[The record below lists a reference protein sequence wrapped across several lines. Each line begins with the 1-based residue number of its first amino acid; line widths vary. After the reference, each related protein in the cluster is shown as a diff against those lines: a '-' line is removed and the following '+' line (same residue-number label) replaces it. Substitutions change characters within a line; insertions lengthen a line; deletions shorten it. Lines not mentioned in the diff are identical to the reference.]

1 MLSRKFIK
9 STVIASVAI
18 GIIGMNLPAQ
28 AQTLRREGPP
38 ATDPIIAWAQQMAPR
53 DEFFI
58 NSNEDVELIRFK
70 TDRDNTVCVP
80 RNTRLKRLD
89 GEPQNYALKVMWG
102 KKNKA
107 IIKPGK
113 CLSFDA
119 KTIKVRVDGRMP
131 QDVTLVGSIRTS
143 K

>member
-1 MLSRKFIK
+1 MLSRKLIK
-9 STVIASVAI
+9 TTVIASVAI
-18 GIIGMNLPAQ
+18 GIIGMSLPVQ

-38 ATDPIIAWAQQMAPR
+38 ASDPIIAWGQQMAPR

-58 NSNEDVELIRFK
+58 NSDENVELIRFK
-70 TDRDNTVCVP
+70 TERDNTICVP
-80 RNTRLKRLD
+80 RNTRLNHLEGK
-89 GEPQNYALKVMWG
+89 PQNYALKVMWG
-102 KKNKA
+102 KNNKA

-119 KTIKVRVDGRMP
+119 KTIKIRVDGKMP
-131 QDVTLVGSIRTS
+131 QDVTLMGSIRTS